1 MHRNTERRPS
11 IRVRVK
17 YDNKQ
22 LDCLT
27 AEDQTFFFE
36 QRMSLDTGD
45 TSSPDSFVSSALTP
59 ERQTMPVVKL

>member
-1 MHRNTERRPS
+1 M
-11 IRVRVK
+11 K